1 MKDHLACGTVG
12 ATGVNARVASSMVY
26 PQKTDLLVA
35 PLLVIDHVTAVV
47 LQAQMR
53 QIVVVK
59 VTLQKKRSAT

>member
-1 MKDHLACGTVG
+1 
-12 ATGVNARVASSMVY
+12 MVY
-26 PQKTDLLVA
+26 HQKTDLLVA

-53 QIVVVK
+53 QIVAVR